1 MVYLLLCSVFVHS
14 QIRFPA
20 TSGGPGGP
28 GGPGQHDSL
37 ESLAAGQ
44 LWIEFAS
51 APGRTGTT
59 ATRRWCTTERC
70 SKPWIDKWVTSGSRS
85 ALAQGQVWIVDGVIA
100 GILCI

>member
-1 MVYLLLCSVFVHS
+1 LGGELAVYHGLPPSLHLFFGSLAS

-20 TSGGPGGP
+20 TS

-51 APGRTGTT
+51 APE
-59 ATRRWCTTERC
+59 RR
-70 SKPWIDKWVTSGSRS
+70 DGSG
-85 ALAQGQVWIVDGVIA
+85 DGDGKKLRGA
-100 GILCI
+100 ASPG